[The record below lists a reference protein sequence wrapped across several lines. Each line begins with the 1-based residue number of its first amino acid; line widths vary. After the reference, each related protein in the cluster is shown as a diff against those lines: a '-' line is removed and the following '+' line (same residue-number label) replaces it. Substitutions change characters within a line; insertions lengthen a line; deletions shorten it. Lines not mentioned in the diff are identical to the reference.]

1 MAAFEYLKLNRSYL
15 TDGKFFKLPDNCKWH
30 YWGCYLLA
38 GEAKAEGIIAQN
50 DVPLTVEEISDI
62 LRCEQDDLQNSIDL
76 LLTKKLMGFENGY
89 YFIVRFLEEQGPGTK
104 SESDDKMRNYWATA
118 QKKHRE
124 KIDANKNKKEEQE
137 KEEENIKNEEKELR
151 IRTRIRSDIDMS
163 MTDDKDHSPEETSEI
178 LEDEQTKLYHDLVED
193 TDHESEF
200 PF

>member
-50 DVPLTVEEISDI
+50 DVPLTVEEMADV
-62 LRCEQDDLQNSIDL
+62 LRCEEEDLQNSIDL
-76 LLTKKLMGFENGY
+76 LLNKKLMGFENGY

-118 QKKHRE
+118 QKKHRD
-124 KIDANKNKKEEQE
+124 KINANKKEELE
-137 KEEENIKNEEKELR
+137 KEQEIKKNKNEEQEKELR
-151 IRTRIRSDIDMS
+151 IRSGVDMS
-163 MTDDKDHSPEETSEI
+163 MTENNDEDSNDEAQEEEP
-178 LEDEQTKLYHDLVED
+178 DNDL
-193 TDHESEF
+193 